1 MFNEVLVHMEPND
14 DKASLISRLADD
26 YERGEGE
33 CFSSKLAIKD
43 RSKKSPLL
51 WWGAYGGLAFEL
63 QSLAKHIVSLCA
75 SASGCERNWS
85 AFANIHSKKR
95 PRLEFQRLNDLT
107 FVQYNRKNA
116 DRFQKL
122 REEGSKGVRSDP
134 LVLEDLDWENEWID
148 ANAQPVYEGADI
160 TWAEVDAAVGAS
172 EGPLHNLI
180 RRGSQP
186 AAGTANIHYS
196 RARVVETQVEVEEEG
211 VPEVELEDYS
221 TSEDEGGNEGG
232 GEDDDARDNEEDDHL
247 PYSYYD
253 E

>member
-1 MFNEVLVHMEPND
+1 MLF
-14 DKASLISRLADD
+14 
-26 YERGEGE
+26 
-33 CFSSKLAIKD
+33 
-43 RSKKSPLL
+43 
-51 WWGAYGGLAFEL
+51 
-63 QSLAKHIVSLCA
+63 Q
-75 SASGCERNWS
+75 
-85 AFANIHSKKR
+85 IHSKKR

-172 EGPLHNLI
+172 EGPLHNLR

-196 RARVVETQVEVEEEG
+196 RARVVETQVEVEEEV

-247 PYSYYD
+247 RYSYYD

>member
-1 MFNEVLVHMEPND
+1 
-14 DKASLISRLADD
+14 
-26 YERGEGE
+26 
-33 CFSSKLAIKD
+33 
-43 RSKKSPLL
+43 
-51 WWGAYGGLAFEL
+51 
-63 QSLAKHIVSLCA
+63 
-75 SASGCERNWS
+75 
-85 AFANIHSKKR
+85 
-95 PRLEFQRLNDLT
+95 LEFQRLNDLT

-172 EGPLHNLI
+172 EGPLHNLR

-196 RARVVETQVEVEEEG
+196 RARVVETQVEVEEEV

-247 PYSYYD
+247 RYSYYD